1 MKTKKM
7 FVLVALFSFLLM
19 SFSTGIVCAET
30 TSTMGTIA
38 AAVSGEPATTEP
50 SMASGTMDLVKMLT
64 SQLGVTE
71 PQASGGAGALFDMA
85 KGALSETDYGQVT
98 SAIPGI
104 GDLIKSAPAV
114 SKSTSDTSNK
124 LGGLAGGLGSLTK
137 AVDSANTFAA
147 VTDQFKQLGLDAGM
161 VSQFVP
167 VLLSFAN
174 SAGGE
179 SVMNILKSVWQ

>member
-7 FVLVALFSFLLM
+7 SVLVALISFLLM
-19 SFSTGIVCAET
+19 SFSSGIVCAET
-30 TSTMGTIA
+30 ST
-38 AAVSGEPATTEP
+38 
-50 SMASGTMDLVKMLT
+50 TMDLVKMLT

-71 PQASGGAGALFDMA
+71 PQAKGGAGALFDMA

-104 GDLIKSAPAV
+104 GDLIKAAPPVSESTAGASDSMAGLTKGFGAV
-114 SKSTSDTSNK
+114 SE
-124 LGGLAGGLGSLTK
+124 

-179 SVMNILKSVWQ
+179 SVMKILQSVWQ